1 MAISKIQ
8 AESMNL
14 ADTYDFTGT
23 VSGAGG
29 GKIGQVVE
37 TRLTA
42 TRSTSST
49 SYGAISGFEASIT
62 PSATSSKILVCVH
75 VVFSSSNH
83 AHIKFSRDNGSSF
96 VGNGVA
102 SGNRDGVNFYA
113 YGAVN
118 TARSDSMMFLDTTNT
133 ASEVTYKG
141 YWRANSGPQTAYL
154 NRTPNDENQMYGARG
169 VSSITLM
176 EILA

>member
-1 MAISKIQ
+1 MSKTKVDSTGIDLSDNF
-8 AESMNL
+8 A
-14 ADTYDFTGT
+14 FTGT

-29 GKIGQVVE
+29 GKVGQVVE
-37 TRLTA
+37 TRLTSTA
-42 TRSTSST
+42 TTTST

-62 PSATSSKILVCVH
+62 PSATSSKILLCVH

-83 AHIKFSRDNGSSF
+83 SHIKFSRDNGSSF

-102 SGNRDGVNFYA
+102 SGSRDGVNFYS
-113 YGAVN
+113 YTAVN

-133 ASEVTYKG
+133 ASEVTYKA
-141 YWRANSGPQTAYL
+141 YWRTSAGQTGCL
-154 NRTPNDENQMYGARG
+154 NRTPNDTDANYGARG

>member
-1 MAISKIQ
+1 MALIKLNNQSISAVSALPSGI
-8 AESMNL
+8 
-14 ADTYDFTGT
+14 DT
-23 VSGAGG
+23 

-42 TRSTSST
+42 TRSTTST

-102 SGNRDGVNFYA
+102 SGSRDGVNFYA
-113 YGAVN
+113 YHQAGN
-118 TARSDSMMFLDTTNT
+118 TARVDSTMFLDTPNT

-141 YWRANSGPQTAYL
+141 YWRANSGPQTIYL
-154 NRTPNDENQMYGARG
+154 NRTRNDTDAMYGARG
-169 VSSITLM
+169 VSSITLI
-176 EILA
+176 EVLA

>member
-1 MAISKIQ
+1 MAITKIQ

-14 ADTYDFTGT
+14 ADTYAFTGT

-29 GKIGQVVE
+29 GKVGQVVE
-37 TRLTA
+37 TRLTD
-42 TRSTSST
+42 TRTTTST
-49 SYGAISGFEASIT
+49 SYSAISGLEASIT
-62 PSATSSKILVCVH
+62 PSATSSKILLCVH

-83 AHIKFSRDNGSSF
+83 SHIKFSRDNGSSF

-102 SGNRDGVNFYA
+102 SGNRDGVNFYS
-113 YGAVN
+113 YTAVN

-133 ASEVTYKG
+133 ASEITYKA
-141 YWRANSGPQTAYL
+141 YWRTSAGQTGCL
-154 NRTPNDENQMYGARG
+154 NRTPNDTDANYGARG

>member
-1 MAISKIQ
+1 
-8 AESMNL
+8 MNL
-14 ADTYDFTGT
+14 ADTYAFTGT

-29 GKIGQVVE
+29 GKVGQVVE
-37 TRLTA
+37 TRLTD
-42 TRSTSST
+42 TRTTTST
-49 SYGAISGFEASIT
+49 SYSAISGLEASIT
-62 PSATSSKILVCVH
+62 PSATSSKILVFAN

-102 SGNRDGVNFYA
+102 SGSRDGVNFYA
-113 YGAVN
+113 YSVVN
-118 TARSDSMMFLDTTNT
+118 SARADSIMFLDTTNT
-133 ASEVTYKG
+133 ASEITYKA
-141 YWRANSGPQTAYL
+141 YWKTQSGQTGCL
-154 NRTPNDENQMYGARG
+154 NRTPNDTDAMYGARG